1 MHHLP
6 LLFSSEP
13 DLFIQYSPS
22 IFLHLYN
29 SRPTAHCC
37 MALSVDWIHC
47 TLGFLYEIL
56 SLHCSLLNLQKS
68 LRALKPYT
76 ATESY
81 LLCVSGVS
89 CHGEKIPF
97 EVWPPSFTLT
107 IMLLALSC
115 PPCKSPCLLFCPAP
129 SPPLLHTPWLFSFVS
144 LSVKFLPVQCEE
156 KWSKPYPCKACWEL

>member
-1 MHHLP
+1 M
-6 LLFSSEP
+6 
-13 DLFIQYSPS
+13 DLSARWIACMLGSP
-22 IFLHLYN
+22 
-29 SRPTAHCC
+29 
-37 MALSVDWIHC
+37 
-47 TLGFLYEIL
+47 YEIL
-56 SLHCSLLNLQKS
+56 SLHCSLLNLQRS
-68 LRALKPYT
+68 LGALKPYT

-144 LSVKFLPVQCEE
+144 LSVTFFTRSVWGEVVQNV
-156 KWSKPYPCKACWEL
+156 SPQGMLGSVVTAQSLSSVSLDCKLIAAVKHFKVWLKLENYR

>member
-1 MHHLP
+1 MLG
-6 LLFSSEP
+6 
-13 DLFIQYSPS
+13 SP
-22 IFLHLYN
+22 
-29 SRPTAHCC
+29 
-37 MALSVDWIHC
+37 
-47 TLGFLYEIL
+47 YEIL
-56 SLHCSLLNLQKS
+56 SLHCSLLNLQRS
-68 LRALKPYT
+68 LGAPEPYS

-144 LSVKFLPVQCEE
+144 LSVTFFTLFSVRRSGPKRIPARHAGKCSRSPEPLFCFFGLQTDCCSKALQSAIKTGKKVQVKFRYT
-156 KWSKPYPCKACWEL
+156 SR